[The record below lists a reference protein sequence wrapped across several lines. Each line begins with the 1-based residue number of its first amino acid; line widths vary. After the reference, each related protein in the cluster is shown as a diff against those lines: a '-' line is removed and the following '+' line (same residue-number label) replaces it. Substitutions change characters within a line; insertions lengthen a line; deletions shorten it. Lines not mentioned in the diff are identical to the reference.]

1 MELVEKNTVVV
12 NDLHFILDTVDD
24 HAIEC
29 IQDNYDNILKIK
41 RTGFIEE
48 YYNVDVY
55 EHGMKIIHP
64 FFDFVIED
72 DEVYYVDYGGMKRP
86 IEKKKLK
93 EIINDL

>member
-1 MELVEKNTVVV
+1 MRNGLTQITK
-12 NDLHFILDTVDD
+12 FP
-24 HAIEC
+24 A
-29 IQDNYDNILKIK
+29 
-41 RTGFIEE
+41 
-48 YYNVDVY
+48 VY
-55 EHGMKIIHP
+55 GALQIIHP